1 MRLVPR
7 WRGSDVR
14 ITNSSNGGGKKIN
27 RIPEVHV
34 SKLRGEAANWKQ
46 QKPNR
51 NSKADYMKKIY
62 FILIAVVVSVKVFSQ
77 TKLQKIEPV
86 SFSQVNIT
94 DEFWK
99 PKIDKVATKTLAACI
114 YQTEVATP
122 RIKNFEK
129 VARKKGEPH
138 EGIFYDDSDVFK
150 ALEAMAYSLKTHPSA
165 EMEKKCDEWIDKIAA
180 AQQPDGYLNTWYTL
194 KGLQDRYT
202 DMSMHEDYN
211 AGHMIEA
218 GVAYFNA
225 TGKRK
230 LLDVCIEWADHFDAL
245 FGPGKRHWVT
255 GHQEL
260 ELALVKL
267 YKLTKNEKYLKL
279 ADWLL
284 SERGKKLAKGYTW
297 TDWKDTAYAQD
308 VLPVKQQTQITGH
321 AVRAMYM
328 YTGAAD
334 VAAQTGD
341 ADYIK
346 AMRTVWEDVVYR
358 NMYITGGIGS
368 AGSNEGFSV
377 DYDLPNEQAY
387 CETCASVGMV
397 FWNQRMNAMTGNAE
411 YIDVLER
418 SLYNG
423 ALDGLSLSG
432 DRFFYGNP
440 LASRGQH
447 QRREWFG
454 TACCPANIARMIAS
468 LGDYIYAK
476 SADGIY
482 VNLFVGSN
490 TTILLKN
497 GNVGVSMETNYP
509 WDGKVKLMIDLEKK
523 SKFKIY
529 IRIPGWSN
537 SRPAP
542 GNTYIPKTIVVGTN
556 TVFVNRKQVP
566 FENTNGYIVIDREW
580 QKGDV
585 MDFEFPMYIQLIS
598 AIPEV
603 KQDSNR
609 IALQR
614 GPIVYCIEGADNNG
628 KAWNVIV
635 PSNTEFKV
643 IDHKVL
649 DEPVKALTAEVPVV
663 SVGEDSMSL
672 KTEKKKIIAI
682 PYYTWAN
689 RGRNEMQVWL
699 PTKIT
704 NVKLNY

>member
-1 MRLVPR
+1 
-7 WRGSDVR
+7 
-14 ITNSSNGGGKKIN
+14 
-27 RIPEVHV
+27 
-34 SKLRGEAANWKQ
+34 
-46 QKPNR
+46 
-51 NSKADYMKKIY
+51 MKRSLLLII
-62 FILIAVVVSVKVFSQ
+62 ILIQSVLLPAQNTF
-77 TKLQKIEPV
+77 QKIEFI
-86 SFSQVNIT
+86 SFSKVNIT
-94 DEFWK
+94 DNFWK
-99 PKIDKVATKTLAACI
+99 PKIDKVATVTLPACI
-114 YQTEVATP
+114 DQTEVKTP
-122 RIKNFEK
+122 RIKNFER

-150 ALEAMAYSLKTHPSA
+150 ALEAMSYSLKTHPSA
-165 EMEKKCDEWIDKIAA
+165 EMEMKCDEWIDKIEA

-230 LLDVCIEWADHFDAL
+230 LLDVCIKWADHFDAL
-245 FGPGKRHWVT
+245 FGPGKRDWVT

-260 ELALVKL
+260 ELGLVKL
-267 YKLTKNEKYLKL
+267 YKVTKNEKYLKL

-284 SERGKKLAKGYTW
+284 SERGKRLAKGYTW

-308 VLPVKQQTQITGH
+308 VVPVKEQKEITGH

-334 VAAQTGD
+334 VASQTGD
-341 ADYIK
+341 AGYMK

-397 FWNQRMNAMTGNAE
+397 FWNQRMNALTGNAE

-454 TACCPANIARMIAS
+454 TACCPANIARLVAS

-476 SADGIY
+476 TEDAVY
-482 VNLFVGSN
+482 VNLFIGSN
-490 TTILLKN
+490 TTIPLKG
-497 GNVGVSMETNYP
+497 GNVGVKMETNYP
-509 WDGKVKLMIDLEKK
+509 WDGKIKLMVDPEKK
-523 SKFKIY
+523 GRFKMH
-529 IRIPGWSN
+529 IRIPGWDMEQV
-537 SRPAP
+537 AP
-542 GNTYIPKTIVVGTN
+542 GYLYKFIDRTDDRELIFKLNGKRIPANVD
-556 TVFVNRKQVP
+556 R
-566 FENTNGYIVIDREW
+566 NGYVTIDTIWNKGYVIET
-580 QKGDV
+580 
-585 MDFEFPMYIQLIS
+585 EFPMKILRLT
-598 AIPEV
+598 AREEL
-603 KQDSNR
+603 KQDNNR
-609 IALQR
+609 IAIQR
-614 GPIVYCIEGADNNG
+614 GPFVYCVEGADNNG
-628 KAWNVIV
+628 KAWNIII
-635 PSNTEFKV
+635 PEDTKFET
-643 IDHKVL
+643 IDYKVL
-649 DEPVKALTAEVPVV
+649 NENVKALTAEVPVV
-663 SVGEDSMSL
+663 IVNEDGTSL
-672 KTEKKKIIAI
+672 MTEKKKIIAI

-689 RGRNEMQVWL
+689 RGKNEMQVWL
-699 PTKIT
+699 PTKIKD
-704 NVKLNY
+704 VKINY